1 MQSAENVLIIEEKLD
16 ICKLMAVDRVYTEE
30 YYRSRRST
38 IVAIF
43 SKTMDNIGMKKKSL
57 KISEAEAK

>member
-16 ICKLMAVDRVYTEE
+16 ICKFMAVDRVYTED
-30 YYRSRRST
+30 YGSRRST

-43 SKTMDNIGMKKKSL
+43 SKTMDNIGMKEKSL